1 MNIGFDG
8 KRAANNRTGLGN
20 YSRWL
25 ISSLGKYSPSG
36 NYFVYTP
43 KKKEFPEL
51 EQMLQFRNIYLRL
64 KPSFSLASFWRSF
77 SIKKSL
83 KKDGIALF
91 HGLSHEIPFSLNK
104 EGIKTIVTVH
114 DLAFLRFPHYF
125 KWLDRT
131 IYNLK
136 CRYACKHADRIIAIS
151 EQTKRDIIAYYG
163 IAESKITVIYQSC
176 DEGFKQRY
184 AADAL
189 ESVREKYHLPQKY
202 ILNVGTIEDRKNLA
216 VVVKA
221 LKHIAP
227 EYTLVVVGK
236 MRPYGEKIK
245 EELKDSAL
253 EERIQFVHN
262 VNFEDLPKVYQMA
275 SLFVYPSRFEGF
287 GIPIIEALY
296 SGVPVIGATGSCL
309 EEAGGPN
316 SFYINPDDD
325 VALADIA
332 NRILSNTSMQEQ
344 MIQDGLAYSANFDNE
359 ILAQQ
364 LINCYVSVLNS

>member
-151 EQTKRDIIAYYG
+151 EQTKKDIIAYYG
-163 IAESKITVIYQSC
+163 IAESKIRVIYQSC

-184 AADAL
+184 PAEAL

-245 EELKDSAL
+245 EELKNSAL

-332 NRILSNTSMQEQ
+332 NRILSNTSIQEQ